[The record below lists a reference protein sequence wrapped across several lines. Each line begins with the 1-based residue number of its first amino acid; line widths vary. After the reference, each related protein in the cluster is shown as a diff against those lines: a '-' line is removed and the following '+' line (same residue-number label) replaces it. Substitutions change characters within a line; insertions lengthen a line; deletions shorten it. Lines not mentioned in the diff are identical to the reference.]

1 MAKRVLHPK
10 MVTHAA
16 AVKSAHAHLVA
27 TKPGFAKLKP
37 ADRFKHVQAHV
48 RKTGGL

>member
-16 AVKSAHAHLVA
+16 AVKAAHAHLTA
-27 TKPGFAKLKP
+27 NKPGFAKLKP
-37 ADRFKHVQAHV
+37 ADRFKHVQAHI
-48 RKTGGL
+48 RRGGL